1 MARFKPVEADGSY
14 SPTGECVE
22 CRAAHGA
29 QTYDGNIINWHL
41 TFSVFPWVTGR
52 RFLDST
58 NGNRGFESVLLQR
71 RVFWELDFFNA
82 HQAPAAAVVG
92 TRS

>member
-1 MARFKPVEADGSY
+1 
-14 SPTGECVE
+14 
-22 CRAAHGA
+22 
-29 QTYDGNIINWHL
+29 L

-92 TRS
+92 ARFLGDDLVVFVISFCCDI